1 MWNLQ
6 GSIDV
11 ASHGRSAQ
19 APLNRRR
26 LSCDRRR
33 LHDYSV
39 TSRRRRASPVPV
51 TTTISPATAPRTP
64 SVEPTPCA
72 IGAVPPPPA
81 CTAPMGTVPM
91 SLTARTLVA
100 RTLTCRVAWTVP
112 LGPLPLLE
120 PPLPEPP

>member
-19 APLNRRR
+19 APLNRRH

-33 LHDYSV
+33 LPDYSV
-39 TSRRRRASPVPV
+39 TSRRSASPVPV
-51 TTTISPATAPRTP
+51 ATTTSPATAPRTP
-64 SVEPTPCA
+64 SVEPAPWA

-81 CTAPMGTVPM
+81 CTAPLGTVPV

-100 RTLTCRVAWTVP
+100 RTLNCRVAWTAP
-112 LGPLPLLE
+112 LGLLPLLE
-120 PPLPEPP
+120 PP